1 MPPPTRYAR
10 SGDVNIAY
18 SVYGDAPIDFL
29 FLPGFISHVETFW
42 EEPGIARMFDRIA
55 SFARLIL
62 MDRRGVGLSDPLFAP
77 TPLADEVGDIDAVLD
92 AAGSKQAVM
101 YGYTAGGPYVIQYAH
116 ARPER
121 VRALVLHACFARTV
135 RSDDIPWADSEEERQ
150 ARLAVLHEHW
160 GEGSNTRLLAPSALS
175 DESLRAWFAR
185 LERLS
190 ASPGQARMLAEQM
203 GRVDVRALL
212 PEIRVP
218 TLVIHRTG
226 DQLIDPRHSQYLA
239 DRIPDAKLVWLPG
252 DDSLASVGDTE
263 AFFAEV
269 EEFITG
275 RRSAAEPDRD
285 LLTVLFTDI
294 CDGTVRAAELGD
306 RRWRDML
313 AAHDAEVRRQLE
325 RFGGREVKTIGDGFL
340 ATWEGRPSPAV
351 RCARAIVEATRQI
364 GVDVRAGLHT
374 GECEVI
380 GDDVGGMAVHIAARV
395 SALAG
400 PGEVKASGT
409 TFGTVVGT
417 GFSWTSEGTQQLKG
431 VPGPWPIFKL
441 V

>member
-1 MPPPTRYAR
+1 MPPPTRYAQ

-18 SVYGDAPIDFL
+18 QVYGDAPIDVV
-29 FLPGFISHVETFW
+29 FLPGFISHVEAFW

-62 MDRRGVGLSDPLFAP
+62 MDRRGVGLSDPLAVP
-77 TPLADEVGDIDAVLD
+77 TPLEDEIGDLDAVLD
-92 AAGSKQAVM
+92 AVGSEQAVL
-101 YGYTAGGPYVIQYAH
+101 YAYTSGGPYVIQYAH

-121 VRALVLHACFARTV
+121 VRALVLHACFARTT
-135 RSDDIPWADSEEERQ
+135 RADDTPWADTPEERE
-150 ARLAVLHEHW
+150 ARLEELHQHW
-160 GEGSNTRLLAPSALS
+160 GEGVNVGLLAPTATA
-175 DESLRAWFAR
+175 DESLRAWFGR
-185 LERLS
+185 LERLA
-190 ASPGQARMLAEQM
+190 ASPGQARVLAEQM
-203 GRVDVRALL
+203 GRTDVRSLL
-212 PEIRVP
+212 PELRVP

-226 DQLIDPRHSQYLA
+226 DQLVNPEHSRYLA
-239 DRIPDAKLVWLPG
+239 RKIPGAKLVELPG

-263 AFFAEV
+263 AFFGEV
-269 EEFITG
+269 EEFLTG
-275 RRSAAEPDRD
+275 ERSVAEPDRA

-294 CDGTVRAAELGD
+294 CDGTLRAAELGD

-313 AAHDAEVRRQLE
+313 AGHDAEVRRQLE

-340 ATWEGRPSPAV
+340 AVWEGRPSPAV
-351 RCARAIVEATRQI
+351 RCARAIVEAARAV
-364 GVDVRAGLHT
+364 GVDVRTGLHT

-400 PGEVKASGT
+400 PGQVMASGT

-417 GFSWTSEGTQQLKG
+417 GFSWTSEGAHNLKG
-431 VPGPWPIFKL
+431 VPGQWPIFRL